1 MVLTT
6 QDNELIKLAKATV
19 DTYGDDTLHT
29 VGAALLADN
38 GRIYTGVNVFAHGG
52 CADAELIVLGQ
63 AISQGSKKYKTI
75 VAVGNKDR
83 VYTLDLL

>member
-52 CADAELIVLGQ
+52 GADAELIVLGQ

>member
-1 MVLTT
+1 MR
-6 QDNELIKLAKATV
+6 
-19 DTYGDDTLHT
+19 
-29 VGAALLADN
+29 AALLADN
-38 GRIYTGVNVFAHGG
+38 GRINTGVNVFAHGG
-52 CADAELIVLGQ
+52 GADAELIVLGQ